1 MNGNGHP
8 ERAAAMIMAA
18 FEGYSADFSER
29 ATKEIITRLA
39 VK

>member
-1 MNGNGHP
+1 VF
-8 ERAAAMIMAA
+8 RWKLKDQ
-18 FEGYSADFSER
+18 GYSPAFIER